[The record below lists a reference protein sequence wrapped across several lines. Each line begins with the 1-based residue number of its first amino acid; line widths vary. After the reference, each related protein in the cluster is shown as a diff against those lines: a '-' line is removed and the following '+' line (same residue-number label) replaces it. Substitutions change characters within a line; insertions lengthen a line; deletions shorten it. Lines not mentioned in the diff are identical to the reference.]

1 MESVKSRIEEKIKGN
16 EAFGESWTGFLKA
29 NAEYVEYCHKQ
40 GKKPKDVL
48 PYVTNLLE
56 NAARR
61 DKSGLPNPLE
71 QKPGFFKRMFSKK
84 DKEEEK
90 KLETLRQELQKVQ
103 SVALK
108 NPDIVKDCLSA
119 VEKGKSI
126 PFPPLPLYRRFLGKG
141 RKRIFRES
149 DSFSG
154 VDFPGIFL
162 PPALFVCRDGKRSC
176 LPCHHLQSIFSRMA
190 STSRSVISRGFC
202 FMLALR
208 QFFMMNSKSL
218 R

>member
-71 QKPGFFKRMFSKK
+71 QKPGFFKRTFSKK

-126 PFPPLPLYRRFLGKG
+126 PAEMAKSVFAKAKEYASDKENAANDIRRKKAYLGEQVHKLIEL
-141 RKRIFRES
+141 RKTGHEQS
-149 DSFSG
+149 SQKS
-154 VDFPGIFL
+154 
-162 PPALFVCRDGKRSC
+162 AGKPRQMS
-176 LPCHHLQSIFSRMA
+176 QSVAMTHKNLSR
-190 STSRSVISRGFC
+190 
-202 FMLALR
+202 
-208 QFFMMNSKSL
+208 
-218 R
+218 